1 MRKGFVAPRVI
12 PEAIILAGG
21 LDVVTPPFQL
31 KPGRCRAAQNFEASI
46 YGGYRRIAGYER
58 SDGQAAPSDG
68 QYTILAATAITG
80 GAVGNTLHG
89 ATSGATGIILAI
101 TATYFV
107 LTATT
112 GTFQAENLNVGA
124 GTIAVSSGAG
134 TIGGAGTAKLD
145 AQYKNLAADYY
156 RTLVAAVPG
165 SGKTLGGF
173 FYNDV
178 NYAFRNNAGGTAA
191 ALYKSTAAGWSLV
204 AFGEEISF
212 TNANTSVDEGDTLTQ
227 GGVTATIARVVLQT
241 GTFASGVNTG
251 RLILTGR
258 AGGNFAAGAATST
271 GGGAL
276 TLSGVQTAIT
286 LLPDGRFEAVI
297 SNFTGS
303 TSTKR
308 VYWVDGVNRAH
319 EFDGTTT
326 VPISTGMVTDKPT
339 HIQDHLYQ
347 LFLGFRGGSIQHSA
361 PGFPYQWTII
371 TGAAEIAIGDDPTG
385 FQVLPG
391 TTTQGALAIFT
402 TGRVSILYGTGDS
415 DYQLI
420 PQRDEIGA
428 VAYTIQSLVQPT
440 FLDQQG
446 ITDLATT
453 QRFGNFVSG
462 VLSNSVKTFLTQWKT
477 TAIASSISRDL
488 SQYRIFFTNNFGFY
502 MTMVG
507 EKPIGLMPVLF
518 AHTVRCAW
526 HGRKNDGSEISFF
539 GGDDGFVFQMDR
551 GTSFD
556 GSDIEAYIN
565 LAYNFSHGVRTLK
578 GYRDGALEVSGSGYT
593 EFSFGYSLGYGLS
606 SVIQPDAA
614 TVVSNLQSVFWDAF
628 TWDAFTWDGVTL
640 APSTVE
646 ITGEAENISLAIT
659 SVGDYFSPFSITGG
673 VINYTPRRQI
683 R

>member
-1 MRKGFVAPRVI
+1 
-12 PEAIILAGG
+12 
-21 LDVVTPPFQL
+21 
-31 KPGRCRAAQNFEASI
+31 
-46 YGGYRRIAGYER
+46 
-58 SDGQAAPSDG
+58 
-68 QYTILAATAITG
+68 
-80 GAVGNTLHG
+80 
-89 ATSGATGIILAI
+89 
-101 TATYFV
+101 
-107 LTATT
+107 
-112 GTFQAENLNVGA
+112 
-124 GTIAVSSGAG
+124 
-134 TIGGAGTAKLD
+134 
-145 AQYKNLAADYY
+145 
-156 RTLVAAVPG
+156 
-165 SGKTLGGF
+165 
-173 FYNDV
+173 
-178 NYAFRNNAGGTAA
+178 
-191 ALYKSTAAGWSLV
+191 
-204 AFGEEISF
+204 
-212 TNANTSVDEGDTLTQ
+212 
-227 GGVTATIARVVLQT
+227 
-241 GTFASGVNTG
+241 
-251 RLILTGR
+251 
-258 AGGNFAAGAATST
+258 
-271 GGGAL
+271 
-276 TLSGVQTAIT
+276 
-286 LLPDGRFEAVI
+286 
-297 SNFTGS
+297 
-303 TSTKR
+303 
-308 VYWVDGVNRAH
+308 
-319 EFDGTTT
+319 
-326 VPISTGMVTDKPT
+326 MVTDKPT
-339 HIQDHLYQ
+339 HVQDHLYQ

-361 PGFPYQWTII
+361 PGFPYQWTLI

-462 VLSNSVKTFLTQWKT
+462 VLSNSVKTLLTQWKT

-507 EKPIGLMPVLF
+507 EKPIGLMPILF

-526 HGRKNDGSEISFF
+526 HGRKNDGSEVSFF
-539 GGDDGFVFQMDR
+539 GGDDGFVFQMDK

-578 GYRDGALEVSGSGYT
+578 GYRDGALEVNGSGYT

-606 SVIQPDAA
+606 SIIQPDAA